1 MRYSVHDGTRSDA
14 RLDIFGGAFDTEGNV
29 LQRIGHLREQTR
41 ITAHAWSMGPAIGY
55 QQEELESVKSKRSTH
70 SQGCNIVMQ
79 RWWAAWATKQHG
91 KRAEQGIVYES
102 SNRDVSLLSKRNH
115 PAPRSATN
123 CDT

>member
-1 MRYSVHDGTRSDA
+1 MRYSVHDGTRSEA

-70 SQGCNIVMQ
+70 SQDNQDVTSLCSVGGQLGRQNSMA
-79 RWWAAWATKQHG
+79 R
-91 KRAEQGIVYES
+91 EQSKGS
-102 SNRDVSLLSKRNH
+102 S
-115 PAPRSATN
+115 TN
-123 CDT
+123 LQTETYHF